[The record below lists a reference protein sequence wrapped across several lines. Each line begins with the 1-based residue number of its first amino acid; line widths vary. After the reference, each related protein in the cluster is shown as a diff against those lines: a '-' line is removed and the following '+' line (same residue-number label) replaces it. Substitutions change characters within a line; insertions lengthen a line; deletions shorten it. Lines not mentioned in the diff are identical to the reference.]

1 MVKKKIDAKE
11 VGLMVLLGSGV
22 IILTPILA
30 GVVKDIALFSWEI
43 IPGVISIGTALAAGV
58 SALLMDLGITAWLRK

>member
-1 MVKKKIDAKE
+1 MAKKKIDAKE

-43 IPGVISIGTALAAGV
+43 IPGVISIGTALSAGI